1 MLNGINEKELS
12 KDNHV
17 KIQNFPKGTRE
28 TVLDKVEELF
38 KRKPDSLIV
47 HETNDIAKGKNVL
60 TNVKKNLKKVK
71 KCSPETKVVFS
82 GLIVRKDKNNIHKD
96 VIDRNARLKYFC
108 SQNKL
113 IVSKT
118 PTLTKAMWVP
128 KSFTT
133 TRKAIQCL
141 RKT

>member
-60 TNVKKNLKKVK
+60 TNVFSSNKSSVFRAD
-71 KCSPETKVVFS
+71 CSK
-82 GLIVRKDKNNIHKD
+82 R
-96 VIDRNARLKYFC
+96 
-108 SQNKL
+108 
-113 IVSKT
+113 
-118 PTLTKAMWVP
+118 
-128 KSFTT
+128 
-133 TRKAIQCL
+133 
-141 RKT
+141 